1 MIEESRSIDR
11 YNAEMI
17 GRKTHRLHVCIS
29 ALSSCHGSIIREA
42 KKKKKRKTSAYR
54 SLCNHLSPFR
64 LLTSILS
71 AAPRMQRNK

>member
-42 KKKKKRKTSAYR
+42 KKKKKKDI
-54 SLCNHLSPFR
+54 SLSLSLQPSLSFSSTDFHPFR
-64 LLTSILS
+64 RS
-71 AAPRMQRNK
+71 AHAT